1 MQEYKQTTQ
10 FTGAASSLMMIVHHY
25 KPEFELTRDNEFA
38 IWMSSVNL
46 PTRAC
51 SIYALSRFAYER
63 GLAVE
68 VYVGKQE
75 YDYPDYRFKGY
86 KKEEIDA
93 ATFTEEIYL
102 KKLKDSNI
110 KINVGEFTLGK
121 VKELVKQ
128 GKIIMIRLDA
138 GVFRDIKPSSS
149 YIIITG
155 YSAKG
160 FEIYDPYAGK
170 LVVSEDDMQSSF
182 EDLATKR
189 RRDHRMIVFYHG

>member
-1 MQEYKQTTQ
+1 MEEYKQTTQ
-10 FTGAASSLMMIVHHY
+10 FTGAASSLMMIIHHY
-25 KPEFELTRDNEFA
+25 KPEFKLNRDNEFL

-51 SIYALSRFAYER
+51 SVYALSRFAHEQ

-110 KINVGEFTLGK
+110 NINVGEFTLEK

-128 GKIIMIRLDA
+128 GKIVMTRLDA
-138 GVFRDIKPSSS
+138 GIFRDIKPSSS

-155 YSAKG
+155 HNAKD

-170 LVVSEDDMQSSF
+170 LVVSEEDIQSSF

-189 RRDHRMIVFYHG
+189 RRDHRMIVFG